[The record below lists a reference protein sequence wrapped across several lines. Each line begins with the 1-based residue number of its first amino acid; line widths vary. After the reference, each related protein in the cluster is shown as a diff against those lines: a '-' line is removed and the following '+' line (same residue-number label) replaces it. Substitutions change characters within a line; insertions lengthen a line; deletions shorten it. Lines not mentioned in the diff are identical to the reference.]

1 MVLPRLFDIL
11 AWPSRPMIRLASV
24 SSGLGSGKKSLAAA
38 ELGVPLPGD
47 LAGQLEVL
55 DLILAHRHQVRAI
68 EQDVGRHQHRIVEQ
82 PGRDAFELAA
92 TYL

>member
-24 SSGLGSGKKSLAAA
+24 SSGLGSGKKSSPRA
-38 ELGVPLPGD
+38 ELRVPPAGD
-47 LAGQLEVL
+47 LPGQLEMLHLVL
-55 DLILAHRHQVRAI
+55 ADRHQVGAI

-82 PGRDAFELAA
+82 ARPGRFRTAA